1 MIQGRALTG
10 QVPGGAVPIAS
21 GTTPSSD
28 TPEKAA
34 SLLRSV
40 NQLGN
45 ANLAITGA
53 ILGITTILSM
63 KATESSKFSA
73 VSRLLP

>member
-1 MIQGRALTG
+1 VVQGRALTNEA
-10 QVPGGAVPIAS
+10 PGGAVPIAS
-21 GTTPSSD
+21 GTTPTSD
-28 TPEKAA
+28 TPDRAA
-34 SLLRSV
+34 TLLRSV

>member
-1 MIQGRALTG
+1 
-10 QVPGGAVPIAS
+10 
-21 GTTPSSD
+21 
-28 TPEKAA
+28 
-34 SLLRSV
+34 V

-53 ILGITTILSM
+53 ILGVTTILSM
-63 KATESSKFSA
+63 KATESARFGA

>member
-1 MIQGRALTG
+1 MRLLVFILVVALT
-10 QVPGGAVPIAS
+10 AL
-21 GTTPSSD
+21 PSQIRAD
-28 TPEKAA
+28 HLTA